1 MASFQAI
8 YAACAAIC
16 NVLEQSRTPD
26 LYGPD
31 VQNVACR
38 VFTTANFDENVPMN
52 GEVALYL
59 YRVDVNH
66 VQRTLPPRPR
76 YDGVKERHLL
86 PLDLH
91 FLLIPRA
98 RTSES
103 QQVILGWM
111 MRVLEDY
118 ASLPANI
125 LNVERDNTFAVD
137 EHLEIT
143 PEALT
148 TDEILR
154 IWDQLPSDFTISV
167 PYCAKV
173 VQIESPLTDL
183 EGAPVL
189 QRDLDFRG

>member
-8 YAACAAIC
+8 YAACTAIC
-16 NVLEQSRTPD
+16 NVLEQSRSPD

-31 VQNVACR
+31 VQNVDCR
-38 VFTTANFDENVPMN
+38 VFTTANFDENIPVN

-59 YRVDVNH
+59 YRVNVNQ
-66 VQRTLPPRPR
+66 VQRVLPPQPR
-76 YDGVKERHLL
+76 YDGIKERHLL

-91 FLLIPRA
+91 LLLVPRA
-98 RTSES
+98 RTSER
-103 QQVILGWM
+103 QQLILGWM
-111 MRVLEDY
+111 MRVLEDN

-125 LNVERDNTFAVD
+125 LNAGRDDTFLPD

-143 PEALT
+143 PETLT
-148 TDEILR
+148 TEEILR
-154 IWDQLPSDFTISV
+154 IWDQLPSDFMLSV

-173 VQIESPLTDL
+173 LQIESPLTDL

-189 QRDLDFRG
+189 QRDLDFHG